1 MGRGFLTFGRVD
13 FGDFSFLI
21 KGMKLQTRRSAERG
35 HADHGWLKT
44 WHSFSFADYY
54 DPKHM
59 GFRSLRVINQD
70 IIAPG
75 GGFPPHGHRDMEI
88 FSYVLEG
95 TIEHRDSMGN
105 HAQVKPGQIQVMS
118 AGAGVK
124 HSEFNPSATDRL
136 QILQVWIQPDRA
148 GLKPR
153 YAEWTPTLPQLAAP
167 KVLIISNDGREGS
180 AHISQDADVY
190 RVKSTKALT
199 VVHDLAKGRGLWFQL
214 IAGEVT
220 VGDVKLQPGDA
231 VSSEEAGR
239 FEFVSAGPVEALLFD
254 LA

>member
-1 MGRGFLTFGRVD
+1 
-13 FGDFSFLI
+13 
-21 KGMKLQTRRSAERG
+21 MKLKTRRSAERG

-44 WHSFSFADYY
+44 WHSFSFADYH

-118 AGAGVK
+118 AGSGVK
-124 HSEFNPSATDRL
+124 HSEFNPSDDEPL

-153 YAEWTPTLPQLAAP
+153 YAEWTPTPAQFAAP
-167 KVLIISNDGREGS
+167 KVLIVSNDGREGS

-190 RVKSTKALT
+190 RVKSAQALKFT
-199 VVHDLAKGRGLWFQL
+199 HELRPGRGLWFQL
-214 IAGEVT
+214 VA
-220 VGDVKLQPGDA
+220 GDVEVGGVRLAPGDA
-231 VSSEEAGR
+231 VSSEDAGV
-239 FEFVSAGPVEALLFD
+239 FEFASAGAVEALLFD